1 MSQPIRLSTRLRFLL
16 LAAGALGA
24 ARSADA
30 KGLIVHE
37 WGTFTTLSA
46 SDGRPLSG
54 LYVDASRLPAFVH
67 GIPYFNYDAASGW
80 APISKLRNVTVKMET
95 PVLYFYSPAAV
106 DVEVKVDFKGG
117 TISQWYPQCHE
128 CEAAPTGPYVD
139 FAAAP
144 YAGHISWK
152 ATVLAPGA
160 QNAYTT
166 AGSGQET
173 SEWTAPRNVASNLLR
188 GENGEYER
196 FLFYRGLGN
205 FASTVKLAFLD
216 DTLFTVSNEGD
227 ENLPWVMVYDRP
239 HEGAATMA
247 PAATW
252 YQGPLAAHAKL
263 TLTRGK
269 PATQY
274 DQATMSPMDSLVQ
287 HLVQAGLNLD
297 EARALQNTWFT
308 GYFIESGLKAF
319 WILPRAQVDRILP
332 LSITPAPEDIQR
344 VIVGRSEIL
353 SPDFERELRRARDAD
368 TLSAF
373 AKDKYWL
380 AYQEMLSSDGS
391 ALSLRPKA
399 PWRAAANGPAARPA
413 ARFGWKGAGFRDV
426 LGRQAP

>member
-1 MSQPIRLSTRLRFLL
+1 MSLSTPSRIFLF
-16 LAAGALGA
+16 AAGALGGILGA
-24 ARSADA
+24 PRPAEA

-46 SDGRPLSG
+46 SDGRPLGG

-80 APISKLRNVTVKMET
+80 APMSKLRNVTVKMET
-95 PVLYFYSPAAV
+95 PVLYFYSPTAV

-144 YAGHISWK
+144 YPGHISWK
-152 ATVLAPGA
+152 AKVLAPGA
-160 QNAYTT
+160 AAAYTT
-166 AGSGQET
+166 SASGLET
-173 SEWTAPRNVASNLLR
+173 AEWTAPRNVASNLLL
-188 GENGEYER
+188 GEHGEYER

-205 FASTVKLAFLD
+205 FPSTVKLAFVND
-216 DTLFTVSNEGD
+216 STFTVSNDGD
-227 ENLPWVMVYDRP
+227 DSLPWVMVYDRP
-239 HEGAATMA
+239 HAGEPTMQA
-247 PAATW
+247 AATW

-263 TLTRGK
+263 TLKRGAA
-269 PATQY
+269 ATQY
-274 DQATMSPMDSLVQ
+274 DQATMSPMDSLLA
-287 HLVQAGLNLD
+287 HLVLAGLNLD
-297 EARALQNTWFT
+297 EARALRNTWYT

-353 SPDFERELRRARDAD
+353 TPDFEAELRRARYAD

-380 AYQEMLSSDGS
+380 AYQEFLSSEGS
-391 ALSLRPKA
+391 ALSLKPRA
-399 PWRAAANGPAARPA
+399 PWRAAGNGISPRPA
-413 ARFGWKGAGFRDV
+413 ARFDWPGTAFRDA
-426 LGRQAP
+426 LGRLSP

>member
-1 MSQPIRLSTRLRFLL
+1 MPMATPLRIILI
-16 LAAGALGA
+16 AAAALGTTQ
-24 ARSADA
+24 SADA

-67 GIPYFNYDAASGW
+67 GIPYFNYDAATGW
-80 APISKLRNVTVKMET
+80 APMSKLRNVTVKMET
-95 PVLYFYSPAAV
+95 PVLYFYSPVAV

-144 YAGHISWK
+144 YPGHISWQAK
-152 ATVLAPGA
+152 VLAPGTEA
-160 QNAYTT
+160 AYTT

-173 SEWTAPRNVASNLLR
+173 GEWTAPRNVASNLLL
-188 GENGEYER
+188 GEHGEYER

-205 FASTVKLAFLD
+205 FPNTVKLRFLD
-216 DTLFTVSNEGD
+216 DSLFTVSNDGD

-239 HEGAATMA
+239 HAGEANMA

-263 TLTRGK
+263 TLKRGTA
-269 PATQY
+269 PTYY
-274 DQATMSPMDSLVQ
+274 DQATMNPMDSLVKY
-287 HLVQAGLNLD
+287 LVLAGLNRD
-297 EARALQNTWFT
+297 EALALRGTWYN

-353 SPDFERELRRARDAD
+353 TPDFERELRRAKAAD
-368 TLSAF
+368 TLSAY
-373 AKDKYWL
+373 AQDKYRL
-380 AYQEMLSSDGS
+380 AYQEFLSSEGS
-391 ALSLRPKA
+391 ALSVRPRA
-399 PWRAAANGPAARPA
+399 PWRAAANGLSPRPA
-413 ARFGWKGAGFRDV
+413 PRFGWQGRGLHDA
-426 LGRQAP
+426 LGRLSP